1 MVSTSITD
9 RPGNRSGVLTCW
21 IDPITVADNGQEA
34 LDLLHRV
41 HLPIDGQA
49 VRPYDVVF
57 CDLEMPIMD
66 GLTAIKTIREEE
78 RTGQLSP
85 RQLVIA
91 LTGNARPAQIESAL
105 TAGMDDGEHEWA
117 ALRLVLSLTCW
128 RCPGRE

>member
-1 MVSTSITD
+1 
-9 RPGNRSGVLTCW
+9 
-21 IDPITVADNGQEA
+21 VADNGQEA

-41 HLPIDGQA
+41 HLPIVWQT

-105 TAGMDDGEHEWA
+105 AAGMDDGEHKGA
-117 ALRLVLSLTCW
+117 AFCVFLFR
-128 RCPGRE
+128 